1 LETLTPVQRVAVIAI
16 GLALTAF
23 VALLILPWV
32 WKQIVEWLPITDT
45 AVPATPL
52 PTATPDR
59 VSLSG
64 RLTDSFMLPGRPT
77 CTDSAPS

>member
-1 LETLTPVQRVAVIAI
+1 METLTPVQRVAVIAI

-32 WKQIVEWLPITDT
+32 WKQIVEWLPIADT

-59 VSLSG
+59 ISLSDG
-64 RLTDSFMLPGRPT
+64 ATDDSMLPGRPT
-77 CTDSAPS
+77 WTDSVPS